1 MSIDI
6 KAVFGFGTLLQD
18 DQLPWYIEEFDEFDC
33 DFLEWVSQQINHL
46 PPGQIYHGSPEDIK
60 RFASTFPVNFIQD
73 FYSDER

>member
-46 PPGQIYHGSPEDIK
+46 PPGQIYHGSPVEHPTSWLLGILFD
-60 RFASTFPVNFIQD
+60 
-73 FYSDER
+73 